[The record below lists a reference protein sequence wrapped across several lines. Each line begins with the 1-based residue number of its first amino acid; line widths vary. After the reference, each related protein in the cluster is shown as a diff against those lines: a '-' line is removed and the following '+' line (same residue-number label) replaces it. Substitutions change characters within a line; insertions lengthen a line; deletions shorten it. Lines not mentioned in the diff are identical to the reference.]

1 VGNNIQARY
10 RPVLLARLGALDIG
24 GCIQLAFQNP
34 TRACARAA
42 ILPEITPGSYDR
54 PGPVGIN
61 TPTPSGLAP
70 SSAVCRA
77 KPEGTGKR
85 VSRYEPCRR
94 IIGTED
100 ARVVVLTTVVDKA

>member
-1 VGNNIQARY
+1 VGNNIQAQY

-24 GCIQLAFQNP
+24 GCIQLAFQIP

-42 ILPEITPGSYDR
+42 ILPELTPGSYDR
-54 PGPVGIN
+54 PGPSAS

-100 ARVVVLTTVVDKA
+100 ARIVVPATVVDKA